1 MPKTLHPKKVI
12 EQVRATVQPSQITIK
27 TGNGQTL
34 EKTNLIYPVVSN
46 GGAIGVGGETRGFAK
61 VLSDK
66 MNDDLEYESR
76 RLFSK
81 KNVELLE
88 GKPDALGDRGLFTRQ
103 VLSYE
108 ANKFLGLDIL
118 AEEKYG
124 YDDKGRLMV
133 ISIQAEGG
141 GGDGA
146 AAEGGSSSGY

>member
-1 MPKTLHPKKVI
+1 
-12 EQVRATVQPSQITIK
+12 
-27 TGNGQTL
+27 
-34 EKTNLIYPVVSN
+34 
-46 GGAIGVGGETRGFAK
+46 
-61 VLSDK
+61 
-66 MNDDLEYESR
+66 
-76 RLFSK
+76 
-81 KNVELLE
+81 VELLE

-141 GGDGA
+141 A
-146 AAEGGSSSGY
+146 VMEQLPKGGSSSGY